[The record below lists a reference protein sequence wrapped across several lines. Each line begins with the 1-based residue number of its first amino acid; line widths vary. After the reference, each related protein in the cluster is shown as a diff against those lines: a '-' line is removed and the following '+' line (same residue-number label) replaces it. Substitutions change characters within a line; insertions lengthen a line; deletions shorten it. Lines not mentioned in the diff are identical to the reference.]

1 MGRDKRPKTV
11 RDGTT
16 FLALPHVVLESTA
29 YRSVNTFARALLI
42 DIAMQLKGSNNGR
55 LLCSTAH
62 MKPLG
67 WTSQGT
73 LHKAKADLLAVGLL
87 YETVKGQRPHKAS
100 WYAVTWIPLERLPSY
115 DEGAFEGFVRGSYR
129 QAPAQSKVVK
139 NAVLSPLHGL
149 ERGRIGPP
157 HGLDKRSAS
166 PPHGPIRGQNGTFSS
181 PPCGHHLDKPSSPV
195 VLPVCSADR
204 AREFV

>member
-1 MGRDKRPKTV
+1 MGRDKRIRAV
-11 RDGTT
+11 RDGAT
-16 FLALPHVVLESTA
+16 FLALPHVVLESAA

-73 LHKAKADLLAVGLL
+73 LQKAKNDLLLAGLL

-100 WYAVTWIPLERLPSY
+100 WYAVTGSPLERLPGY
-115 DEGAFEGFVRGSYR
+115 DHGALECFVRGSYR
-129 QAPAQSKVVK
+129 SQTS
-139 NAVLSPLHGL
+139 SPRAARNTKPSPPDGL
-149 ERGRIGPP
+149 AGGQIGPP
-157 HGLDKRSAS
+157 HGLGEALSS
-166 PPHGPIRGQNGTFSS
+166 PPGGPIRGQNGTSSS
-181 PPCGHHLDKPSSPV
+181 PPGGNHLDKPSAAALNPV
-195 VLPVCSADR
+195 SSVTCAHV
-204 AREFV
+204 

>member
-11 RDGTT
+11 RDGAT
-16 FLALPHVVLESTA
+16 FLALPHVVLESAA
-29 YRSVNTFARALLI
+29 YRGVNTFARALLI

-73 LHKAKADLLAVGLL
+73 LQKAKADLLSARLL

-115 DEGAFEGFVRGSYR
+115 DEGAVEGFVRGSYR
-129 QAPAQSKVVK
+129 DALTPKSPAK
-139 NAVLSPLHGL
+139 NAKPSPPHGL

-157 HGLDKRSAS
+157 HGLGEGLSS
-166 PPHGPIRGQNGTFSS
+166 PPGGPIRGQNGAFSS
-181 PPCGHHLDKPSSPV
+181 PPGGNHLDKPSAVAV
-195 VLPVCSADR
+195 VPAHSSTWAH
-204 AREFV
+204 A